1 MCPSVDVDNGGHVKG
16 VKVLSV
22 ERNMSSVVTR
32 LWYEF
37 EDGIGLLPG
46 DVTAEQLGLDPVY
59 GDQDTVTGCEDG

>member
-1 MCPSVDVDNGGHVKG
+1 M
-16 VKVLSV
+16 LSV

-46 DVTAEQLGLDPVY
+46 DVTAEQLGLDPVHS
-59 GDQDTVTGCEDG
+59 DQDTVTSCKND